1 MHTATPSHYLMYN
14 VQMQR
19 ITQCARSNDATEISC
34 CIPFNDPRG
43 KFTEWWMN
51 LYRAYTRA
59 HTFEILFFFSKLL
72 HLYLKH
78 WKKIA
83 LPAQKK
89 IYRRYSF
96 HLCYFWF
103 VVVAL
108 IWSVKS
114 LLDSFVCLQTVCAGC
129 RISTVKLFTWVLQQE
144 KRKLLLP
151 FYNSLLLSSS
161 SLFAYQQ
168 TTNLP
173 HTHIYGGRNTTLGKL
188 TACECVCVSLAQ
200 CMHKNTNKCRWARRC
215 DSRAPSNSQPRKVAD
230 NSQNISIINTRHI
243 SPCIRGPKWE
253 RWLRI
258 L

>member
-1 MHTATPSHYLMYN
+1 MPPKFHAAFRSTIHEENSLNDGWICTEHTH
-14 VQMQR
+14 
-19 ITQCARSNDATEISC
+19 ARTLSRFYFSSPNSC
-34 CIPFNDPRG
+34 IYIWSI
-43 KFTEWWMN
+43 E
-51 LYRAYTRA
+51 
-59 HTFEILFFFSKLL
+59 
-72 HLYLKH
+72 
-78 WKKIA
+78 KKIA

-173 HTHIYGGRNTTLGKL
+173 HTHIYGGWNTTLGKL

-215 DSRAPSNSQPRKVAD
+215 DILARRATASLAKLLITRK
-230 NSQNISIINTRHI
+230 IS
-243 SPCIRGPKWE
+243 
-253 RWLRI
+253 L
-258 L
+258 

>member
-1 MHTATPSHYLMYN
+1 MPPKFHAAFRSTIHEENSLNDGWICTEHTH
-14 VQMQR
+14 
-19 ITQCARSNDATEISC
+19 ARTLSRFYFSSPNSC
-34 CIPFNDPRG
+34 IYIWSI
-43 KFTEWWMN
+43 E
-51 LYRAYTRA
+51 
-59 HTFEILFFFSKLL
+59 
-72 HLYLKH
+72 
-78 WKKIA
+78 KKIA

-215 DSRAPSNSQPRKVAD
+215 DILARRATASLAKLLITRK
-230 NSQNISIINTRHI
+230 IS
-243 SPCIRGPKWE
+243 
-253 RWLRI
+253 L
-258 L
+258 